1 MRHDSV
7 FSLVSVSVLL
17 VYVVLVGILVGQ
29 IEASESVAQRSGDVA
44 KDLREVT
51 IISSAD
57 GSPQHAMFWAP
68 PDPDAAVPLLVCL
81 HTWSGDYKQSAP
93 RDDFLHVAQQRGW
106 AFIHP
111 DFRGPNVQ
119 PQACASDLAVADV
132 LDAVA
137 FARQQV
143 SIDDNRIYLV
153 GTSGGGHMA
162 LIMACRSP
170 QTWAGVSAWVPI
182 SDLSAWHTQ
191 CMRKENTQKYAHNL
205 EKVCGGPPGTSAQID
220 AEYRHRS
227 SLFHLQ
233 NAVGLPIDINTGIND
248 GHTGSVPVSQSL
260 LAFNAL
266 AQANGYA
273 DQVISDK
280 TINALLDQHVPEQL
294 KYSPSPQD
302 GSRKYPILLRRVA
315 GPVRVTVF
323 DGGHQHDTN
332 PAVLWLEQ
340 QRSTDEPIKTP

>member
-1 MRHDSV
+1 MDPLPFKMRHDSV
-7 FSLVSVSVLL
+7 FSFVFVCVLL
-17 VYVVLVGILVGQ
+17 IYIVFVGVLVGQ
-29 IEASESVAQRSGDVA
+29 IEASDTEAHRSGDVP
-44 KDLREVT
+44 KVLREVT
-51 IISSAD
+51 IISSVD
-57 GSPQHAMFWAP
+57 GSPQHAMFWVP
-68 PDPDAAVPLLVCL
+68 SDPDVAVPLLVCL

-137 FARQQV
+137 FAKQQV
-143 SIDDNRIYLV
+143 SIDDKRIYLV

-205 EKVCGGPPGTSAQID
+205 ENVCGGPPGASAEVD
-220 AEYRHRS
+220 AEYHHRS

-233 NAVGLPIDINTGIND
+233 NATGLPIDINTGIND

-266 AQANGYA
+266 ARANGYA
-273 DQVISDK
+273 DMVISEQ
-280 TINALLDQHVPEQL
+280 TINSLLDRHVPDEL
-294 KYSPSPQD
+294 KYHPSQQED
-302 GSRKYPILLRRVA
+302 SRKYPILFRQVA

-323 DGGHQHDTN
+323 DGGHQHDTM
-332 PAVLWLEQ
+332 PAIRWLQEV
-340 QRSTDEPIKTP
+340 SK